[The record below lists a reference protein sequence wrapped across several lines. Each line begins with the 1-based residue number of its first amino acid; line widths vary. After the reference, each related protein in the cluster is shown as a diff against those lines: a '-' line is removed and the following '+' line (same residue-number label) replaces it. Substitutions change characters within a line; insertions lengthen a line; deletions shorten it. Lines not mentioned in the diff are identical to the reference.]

1 MSHSLAPVNTSP
13 ADLDAGAVH
22 LLNLVRSSGALTRAQ
37 MNEQTGWAR
46 MTVTG
51 RLDQLLV
58 GGLLVADDPAPSGRG
73 RPVTRFRLAGH
84 TAALVV
90 ADVGAL
96 GARLAR
102 CDLAGRVERT
112 ADRSCL
118 IGDGPD
124 VVLPIVRA
132 AMDELV
138 ADLEDRPVW
147 GVGISLPGPVE
158 FDTGRVV
165 SPPIMTGW
173 DGVVVRDLIADWFG
187 TPVLVDNDVNAMAV
201 GEQALSYSA
210 ASDLFV
216 VKVGTGIGSGIIS
229 NGHVLRGVSGAA
241 GDIGHT
247 WADAEGI
254 RSDSPECRCGKRGC
268 VEAYCGGWAMAR
280 DASREHGRDL
290 DVDDVVALL
299 HANDPVTIRLVRDAG
314 RILGASVATAVSL
327 LNPAAVVLGGQV
339 AAEAGEHLLAG
350 LRERIYAR
358 SLPLA
363 TRNLPIEVSTLWP
376 DAGVQ
381 GLARGVADLVFSPSA

>member
-1 MSHSLAPVNTSP
+1 MIRSRAAA
-13 ADLDAGAVH
+13 AD
-22 LLNLVRSSGALTRAQ
+22 
-37 MNEQTGWAR
+37 
-46 MTVTG
+46 
-51 RLDQLLV
+51 
-58 GGLLVADDPAPSGRG
+58 
-73 RPVTRFRLAGH
+73 PVTRFRLAAAR
-84 TAALVV
+84 AALIV

-102 CDLAGRVERT
+102 CDLLGRVEQT
-112 ADRSCL
+112 ADRDCL

-124 VVLPIVRA
+124 AVLPLIRG
-132 AMDELV
+132 AMDELA
-138 ADLEDRPVW
+138 ADLGDRPVW
-147 GVGISLPGPVE
+147 GVGMSLPGPVE
-158 FDTGRVV
+158 FETGRVV

-173 DGVVVRDLIADWFG
+173 DGVVVRDLVTDWFD

-201 GEQALSYSA
+201 GEQALSYPD

-254 RSDSPECRCGKRGC
+254 RADSPQCRCGKRSC
-268 VEAYCGGWAMAR
+268 VEAYCGGWAIAR

-290 DVDDVVALL
+290 DVDDVVSLL
-299 HANDPVTIRLVRDAG
+299 HGNDPVTVRLVRDAG

-363 TRNLPIEVSTLWP
+363 TRNLPIEVSSLWP

-381 GLARGVADLVFSPSA
+381 GLARGVADLVFSPNA